1 MIPRPVFPPHPF
13 IPYPCIFLNPLF
25 TSMGRTFWTV
35 SLLLR
40 EYRNTGLN
48 TLGTFKTKNILR
60 KLEILVTSADQAD
73 NLKLTICSF
82 IQSFK
87 Q

>member
-1 MIPRPVFPPHPF
+1 
-13 IPYPCIFLNPLF
+13 
-25 TSMGRTFWTV
+25 MGRTFWTV